1 MWIVSDINKCI
12 LILFL
17 GIQSEPPM
25 QSKKRTEGPQT
36 TLTNGFYDYGPDQ
49 DEYALL
55 GNQDKFAH
63 NVKYKLRESLRS
75 REVSPPKQ
83 MKLQKVCC
91 GLLYVRVYI
100 VFVVSSIPPSICL
113 SFHQSVSHLY
123 IMFGS

>member
-1 MWIVSDINKCI
+1 MYFDFI
-12 LILFL
+12 L

-63 NVKYKLRESLRS
+63 NVKYKLRESLRA

-83 MKLQKVCC
+83 MKLQKVCYD
-91 GLLYVRVYI
+91 LVNTYDKKAYPNVLKYWDT
-100 VFVVSSIPPSICL
+100 
-113 SFHQSVSHLY
+113 
-123 IMFGS
+123 